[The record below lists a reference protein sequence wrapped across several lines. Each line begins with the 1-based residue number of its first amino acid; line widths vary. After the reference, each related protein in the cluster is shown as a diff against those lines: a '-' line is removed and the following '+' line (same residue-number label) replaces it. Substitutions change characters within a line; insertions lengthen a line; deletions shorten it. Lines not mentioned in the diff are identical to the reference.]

1 MYKKKQKDTSFYES
15 LSDLSMATL
24 GIFIVFF
31 VINLVFLKSDVIM
44 KASENKNLKEK
55 IDETKREMTAYQN
68 NENKMIADFIAKN
81 QIEIDIVQSQIE
93 YTSKINEKYK
103 NDITQTQQRIKREL
117 NVDEVISVEDVRKIL
132 EDVKL
137 KRKKVEEEL
146 KTVMMKMNNV
156 RQEFNKYVEV
166 ENSYPYLEIQQVQ
179 EDWVMLD
186 NEWIPL
192 KQFKAFLNGINAG
205 SGFTFRMKNN
215 KPTPD
220 YFNDIL
226 VQEGWYPI
234 IDR

>member
-1 MYKKKQKDTSFYES
+1 
-15 LSDLSMATL
+15 
-24 GIFIVFF
+24 
-31 VINLVFLKSDVIM
+31 
-44 KASENKNLKEK
+44 
-55 IDETKREMTAYQN
+55 MTAYQN

-81 QIEIDIVQSQIE
+81 QIEIDKVQSQIE

>member
-81 QIEIDIVQSQIE
+81 QIEIDKVQSQIE

-215 KPTPD
+215 KPAPD